1 MKKIVMLMIAAIMTF
16 CLLLALILRHMMAK
30 QRHLLHREL
39 KKEGIISQLLKIL
52 KNVDLQTYR

>member
-16 CLLLALILRHMMAK
+16 LLIACSDSQTQ